1 MATTAATEAA
11 AAAEEAL
18 CLVRPT
24 VQQVERYID
33 IVRFEN
39 NNTN

>member
-11 AAAEEAL
+11 AAEEAL
-18 CLVRPT
+18 CPVRPT